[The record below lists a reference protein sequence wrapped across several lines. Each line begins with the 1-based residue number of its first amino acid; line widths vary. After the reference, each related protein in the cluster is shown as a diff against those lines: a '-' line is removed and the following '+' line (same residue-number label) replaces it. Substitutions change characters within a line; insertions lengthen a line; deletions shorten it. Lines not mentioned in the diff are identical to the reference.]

1 MSLTLIA
8 AAKIG
13 VLYFATYF
21 IALKLVPEYM
31 VDTEIVNPLL
41 VTLSII
47 IFIGLAIDYILVLY
61 NRCNDDVIY
70 DAQHQTLFINMSEYR
85 IKKITCIE
93 TGGITIYKF
102 LTYDNTKCS
111 AFSIDAD
118 SKLHQHLQTK
128 KTTNNYWVII
138 TYILIFFT
146 AVYFLYTK

>member
-1 MSLTLIA
+1 MLLTLIA

-13 VLYFATYF
+13 ILYFATYF

-102 LTYDNTKCS
+102 LTEDNTKCG
-111 AFSIDAD
+111 AFNINSN
-118 SKLHQHLQTK
+118 SKLHRHLQTK

-138 TYILIFFT
+138 TYVLIFFT